1 MIKGYSEEEQ
11 KLRDE
16 LIAQIE
22 SGITELS
29 EILTNKDEEL

>member
-29 EILTNKDEEL
+29 EILTNKE

>member
-29 EILTNKDEEL
+29 EILTNKDEES

>member
-1 MIKGYSEEEQ
+1 MRKGYSEEEQ

>member
-1 MIKGYSEEEQ
+1 MTKGYSEEEQ
-11 KLRDE
+11 KLREE

>member
-1 MIKGYSEEEQ
+1 MTKGYSEEEQ
-11 KLRDE
+11 KLRNE

>member
-1 MIKGYSEEEQ
+1 MTKGYSEEEQ
-11 KLRDE
+11 KLRDD

>member
-1 MIKGYSEEEQ
+1 MTRGYSEEEQ

-16 LIAQIE
+16 LIEQIE

>member
-1 MIKGYSEEEQ
+1 MTKGYSEEEQ

-16 LIAQIE
+16 LIAQINQQM
-22 SGITELS
+22 TELS

>member
-1 MIKGYSEEEQ
+1 MTRGYSEEEQ

>member
-1 MIKGYSEEEQ
+1 MTKGYSEEEQ

>member
-22 SGITELS
+22 SAITELS

>member
-29 EILTNKDEEL
+29 EMLTNKDEEL